1 MEALSEESLNKL
13 TKPEIV
19 AAYMNLQTKMTKME
33 SNMINEVRK
42 LNGNLE
48 KLRSELDVTKNVN
61 SLLSD
66 RLTSLERQCWANAQ
80 YSRRE
85 CVEISGIPKSVE
97 DNALESTSCKIFDKV
112 GMEINQNHIEACHRA
127 GRQGNAIVEFTRRK
141 DCQHLLKIKKDL
153 SKLTF
158 EDINLARDTKIFVN
172 QSHCAYYRVLSSK
185 SKALHKMGL
194 IFGYF
199 VSNGTI
205 KIRKQENDPTIS
217 ITHVSDFEKYFPG
230 VNLSPTR

>member
-1 MEALSEESLNKL
+1 
-13 TKPEIV
+13 
-19 AAYMNLQTKMTKME
+19 
-33 SNMINEVRK
+33 
-42 LNGNLE
+42 
-48 KLRSELDVTKNVN
+48 
-61 SLLSD
+61 
-66 RLTSLERQCWANAQ
+66 
-80 YSRRE
+80 
-85 CVEISGIPKSVE
+85 
-97 DNALESTSCKIFDKV
+97 
-112 GMEINQNHIEACHRA
+112 MEINQNHIKACHRV
-127 GRQGNAIVEFTRRK
+127 GRQGNAIVKFTRRK

-172 QSHCAYYRVLSSK
+172 QSLCAYYRVLWSK

-205 KIRKQENDPTIS
+205 KIRKQENGPAIS

>member
-19 AAYMNLQTKMTKME
+19 SAYMNLQTKMTKME
-33 SNMINEVRK
+33 SSMINKVRK

-48 KLRSELDVTKNVN
+48 RLRSELDVTKNVN

-66 RLTSLERQCWANAQ
+66 RLTSLERQCWENGQ

-85 CVEISGIPKSVE
+85 CVEISGIPRSVE
-97 DNALESTSCKIFDKV
+97 DNALESTLCKIFDKV
-112 GMEINQNHIEACHRA
+112 GMEINQNHIEACHRV
-127 GRQGNAIVEFTRRK
+127 GRQGNAIVKFTKRK
-141 DCQHLLKIKKDL
+141 DCQHLLKIKKKL

-172 QSHCAYYRVLSSK
+172 QSLCAYYRFLWSK
-185 SKALHKMGL
+185 SKPLHKMGL

-205 KIRKQENDPTIS
+205 KIRKQENGPTIS
-217 ITHVSDFEKYFPG
+217 ITHVSGFEKYFPG

>member
-1 MEALSEESLNKL
+1 
-13 TKPEIV
+13 
-19 AAYMNLQTKMTKME
+19 
-33 SNMINEVRK
+33 MINEVRK

-48 KLRSELDVTKNVN
+48 KLRSELDITKNVN

-66 RLTSLERQCWANAQ
+66 RLTSLERQFWANAQ

-85 CVEISGIPKSVE
+85 CVEISGIPKSME
-97 DNALESTSCKIFDKV
+97 DNALESTLCKIFDKV
-112 GMEINQNHIEACHRA
+112 GMEINQNLIEACHRI
-127 GRQGNAIVEFTRRK
+127 GRQGNTIVKFTRRK

-158 EDINLARDTKIFVN
+158 EEINLARDTKIFVH
-172 QSHCAYYRVLSSK
+172 QSLCACYRVLWSK

-205 KIRKQENDPTIS
+205 KIRKQENGPTVSIS
-217 ITHVSDFEKYFPG
+217 HVSDFEKYFPG
-230 VNLSPTR
+230 VNLSPTK

>member
-1 MEALSEESLNKL
+1 MEAPSEESLNKL

-33 SNMINEVRK
+33 SNMINEERK

-48 KLRSELDVTKNVN
+48 KPQSELDVTKNVN
-61 SLLSD
+61 ILLSD

-97 DNALESTSCKIFDKV
+97 DNALESTLCKIFDKV
-112 GMEINQNHIEACHRA
+112 GMEINQNHIEACHRV
-127 GRQGNAIVEFTRRK
+127 GRQGNAIVKFTRRK

-172 QSHCAYYRVLSSK
+172 QSLCAYYRVLWSK

-205 KIRKQENDPTIS
+205 KIRKQENGPTIS
-217 ITHVSDFEKYFPG
+217 ITYVSDFEKYFPG

>member
-33 SNMINEVRK
+33 SNMINDVRK

-66 RLTSLERQCWANAQ
+66 RLTSLDRQCWANAQ

-85 CVEISGIPKSVE
+85 CVEISGIAKSVE
-97 DNALESTSCKIFDKV
+97 DNALESTLCKIFDKV
-112 GMEINQNHIEACHRA
+112 GMEINQNHIEACHRV
-127 GRQGNAIVEFTRRK
+127 GRQGNAIVKFTRPK

-172 QSHCAYYRVLSSK
+172 QSPMV
-185 SKALHKMGL
+185 
-194 IFGYF
+194 
-199 VSNGTI
+199 
-205 KIRKQENDPTIS
+205 E
-217 ITHVSDFEKYFPG
+217 E
-230 VNLSPTR
+230 